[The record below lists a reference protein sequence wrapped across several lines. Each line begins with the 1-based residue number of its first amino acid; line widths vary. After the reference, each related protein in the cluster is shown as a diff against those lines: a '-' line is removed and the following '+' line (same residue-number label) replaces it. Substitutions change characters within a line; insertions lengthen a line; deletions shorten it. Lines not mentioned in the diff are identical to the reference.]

1 MGAISWMAKIAS
13 ACGAIMQVGSLLG
26 KILGLVR
33 DFTVGLTVAR
43 LLKLITTLCSL
54 IIMAVGGSLLAL
66 GLWKGH
72 AMLAR
77 SLFPSL
83 SAVSTTALPTACVA
97 VGAAALLLGALGL
110 LGVYREGKW
119 LLAVYCVLVP
129 MTGLIAY
136 SMGGMLALQISDK
149 VEQVARAEGV
159 HVLQTEY
166 GVDSKVTE
174 EWNSAMSIL
183 SCCGMNN
190 ASDFLG
196 GPPQACCSDGEAA
209 PSCSVYPQGCMDA
222 LIVLVE
228 SHRSL
233 VLGLLIAV
241 LVALPLSALTS
252 GLLARHLHV
261 RDKKIRAL
269 DGDGF
274 PAPRT
279 API

>member
-1 MGAISWMAKIAS
+1 
-13 ACGAIMQVGSLLG
+13 
-26 KILGLVR
+26 
-33 DFTVGLTVAR
+33 
-43 LLKLITTLCSL
+43 
-54 IIMAVGGSLLAL
+54 
-66 GLWKGH
+66 
-72 AMLAR
+72 
-77 SLFPSL
+77 
-83 SAVSTTALPTACVA
+83 
-97 VGAAALLLGALGL
+97 
-110 LGVYREGKW
+110 
-119 LLAVYCVLVP
+119 

-174 EWNSAMSIL
+174 EWNSAMSI
-183 SCCGMNN
+183 
-190 ASDFLG
+190 
-196 GPPQACCSDGEAA
+196 
-209 PSCSVYPQGCMDA
+209 GCMDA